1 MSLANRFA
9 GLSQGFTD
17 NKPVFLAKE
26 AAKRIANA
34 FNSYKRKTRVLKQL
48 FYTNNTFEEIRFNRF
63 GTTGPFSGLS
73 MGNLTTDG
81 TFATV
86 DPTTIISYFGLRM
99 VPTLGFLSSPY
110 YYETFNVV
118 TPEGSMAGISTYADS
133 GLGSATTIPFQKF
146 LVNNGD
152 GIFAYC
158 SHVVIEYDN
167 DGTKFGVVGSRRMT
181 FYEYYS

>member
-26 AAKRIANA
+26 AARRIASA
-34 FNSYKRKTRVLKQL
+34 FNSYKRKTRVFKQL
-48 FYTNNTFEEIRFNRF
+48 FYTNNTFEEVRFLRF
-63 GTTGPFSGLS
+63 GATGPFSGLT
-73 MGNLTTDG
+73 MGHLTTDI
-81 TFATV
+81 TFAKV
-86 DPTTIISYFGLRM
+86 DPATVISYFGLRM
-99 VPTLGFLSSPY
+99 LPTLGFLSSPY
-110 YYETFNVV
+110 YYETFNIV
-118 TPEGSMAGISTYADS
+118 TPEGSLAAVSTYADS

-146 LVNNGD
+146 LVTNGD

-158 SHVVIEYDN
+158 SSVVIEYDN
-167 DGTKFGVVGSRRMT
+167 DGTKLGVAGGRRMT

>member
-17 NKPVFLAKE
+17 NNPVFLAKE
-26 AAKRIANA
+26 AAKRIASA
-34 FNSYKRKTRVLKQL
+34 FNSYKRKTRVLTQK
-48 FYTNNTFEEIRFNRF
+48 YYRNDNFEVIRFNRF
-63 GTTGPFSGLS
+63 GATGPFSGLS
-73 MGNLTTDG
+73 MGHLTDG

-86 DPTTIISYFGLRM
+86 DPNTIISYFGLRLA
-99 VPTLGFLSSPY
+99 PTLGFLSSPY
-110 YYETFNVV
+110 YYETFNIV
-118 TPEGSMAGISTYADS
+118 TPEGSMAAISTYADS
-133 GLGSATTIPFQKF
+133 GLGSATTLPFQKF